1 MKGVNFYGP
10 CSEFVVSGSDCGHIY
25 LWDKYSARIVQFM
38 EGDRGGVVS
47 RGGNRVLVKFCRFGF
62 CNGMKMSIM
71 RLASENTPV
80 RLCLLQVNCLEPHPH
95 LPGMA
100 TSGLDYDIKLW
111 APTAE
116 NPTGLKGLK
125 EVLLSFLSTHFNAE

>member
-1 MKGVNFYGP
+1 MF
-10 CSEFVVSGSDCGHIY
+10 SSSI
-25 LWDKYSARIVQFM
+25 A
-38 EGDRGGVVS
+38 
-47 RGGNRVLVKFCRFGF
+47 FCYREHP
-62 CNGMKMSIM
+62 
-71 RLASENTPV
+71 ASKNMLSP
-80 RLCLLQVNCLEPHPH
+80 QVNCLEPHPH

-125 EVLLSFLSTHFNAE
+125 EVFRSFLASHSAEQDDRITSE